1 MGTTLLDRIDGILDL
16 VRDRA
21 DEVEAG
27 RRIPDDVLAAVRG
40 TGLNRAF
47 LARDLGGDELPVPEV
62 AEAMI
67 RLGAADGSTAWCAA
81 IGSGSNFFSGY
92 LAPGVAAEIF
102 SDPDAPNASM
112 FGPYGT
118 ATASGDAYAFTGR
131 WPFSSN
137 CLHSGWIGLGAWF
150 VDAEGNQEPIPRLAF
165 VPMSEVEVEDTWTAV
180 GLCGTGS
187 HHTTVAGSTLTRD
200 RSLTF
205 VDRAQADGPLWR
217 IPVLSVMAPQLG
229 SVPLGIARGAV
240 DEVARLIESGHSAQR
255 GTLVDDPV
263 AMADFAMAD
272 ARLRAAS
279 SGLLDATSR
288 VWETAERGERP
299 GSVEQGRL
307 MASLNLGCEVAV
319 EVTSTCHRLGG
330 GAAAYAGNRLLRALR
345 DVETA
350 RQHIMFGF
358 GSRPMLGQ
366 AVAGIPTFAPP
377 LVT

>member
-1 MGTTLLDRIDGILDL
+1 MATLLDRVDGIVDL

-27 RRIPDDVLAAVRG
+27 RRIPDDVLAAIRG
-40 TGLNRAF
+40 TGLNRAL
-47 LARDLGGDELPVPEV
+47 LAKGCGGDELPVPEV
-62 AEAMI
+62 AEAVHRI
-67 RLGAADGSTAWCAA
+67 AAADGSTGWCAA

-92 LAPGVAAEIF
+92 LAAEVAAGIF
-102 SDPDAPNASM
+102 TDPDEPNATM

-118 ATASGDAYAFTGR
+118 ATPTADGYELTGR

-137 CLHSGWIGLGAWF
+137 CLHSGWIGLGSWF
-150 VDAEGNQEPIPRLAF
+150 VDGEGNQEPIPRLAF
-165 VPMSEVEVEDTWTAV
+165 VPMSEVEVEDTWTAL

-187 HHTTVAGSTLTRD
+187 HHTAVRGAALTRD

-205 VDRAQADGPLWR
+205 VDTAHAEGTLWR

-229 SVPLGIARGAV
+229 IVPIGIAQGAL
-240 DEVARLIESGHSAQR
+240 DEVTRLIGSGAAAQR

-263 AMADFAMAD
+263 AMADYAMAD
-272 ARLRAAS
+272 ARLRAARA
-279 SGLLDATSR
+279 GLLDASAR
-288 VWETAERGERP
+288 VWEVAESGVRP
-299 GSVEQGRL
+299 GSADQGRL
-307 MASLNLGCEVAV
+307 MASINLGCEVAV
-319 EVTSTCHRLGG
+319 EVASTCHRLGG
-330 GAAAYAGNRLLRALR
+330 GAAAYAGHRLLRALR

-350 RQHIMFGF
+350 RQHIMFGW

-366 AVAGIPTFAPP
+366 AVAGLPTFAPP